1 MTTADEIL
9 AGAVEAT
16 SEGATQDKVLRI
28 DNELRTISIPSTVK
42 LLGVESDKDVNVI
55 EFEMPRHYGEVDLST
70 FSVRVNYMNANGDG
84 DIYKVTDL
92 VAGEEK
98 MTFSWLVGRT
108 ASMYKGDTR
117 FVVCLKKI
125 AEDSTN
131 KQEFNTTIASLPVLQ
146 GLEPNEQLIQRYPD
160 IIEQMLKFM
169 EAPISPEEIGKA
181 LEEYLKKNPIGGTT
195 INDKEISAESVWS
208 SQKTST
214 QIDEKVSAHN
224 IDPNAHTDVRELISG
239 LTNRLNALA
248 DSDDTTLDQLSE
260 IVAYIKSNKTL
271 IDAITTS
278 KVSVSDIVDDLI
290 TNSSNKPLSAAQGV
304 KLKALIDAIVPIT
317 VDSVLS
323 STSTNPVQNRVVL
336 NGLNDKENKGAA
348 RIVQIGSNSY
358 TPNESG
364 VIDLSGA
371 LSDTKAVL
379 YTEQTLDDAQKTQAR
394 KNIGAAD
401 EALQNVLVG
410 GETGNPIAVDD
421 AFSAPLRGLTV
432 YGKSTQD
439 GTPSLDNPV
448 PIVSAGDGGTITVT
462 IGDGAD
468 EQKTITLPTPNGLP
482 GIPVTSGGNYTD
494 PQGQQWVC
502 DEVDFG
508 KSVKVQR
515 IGKERVNTSDGAI
528 NEQYRL
534 ALDVPGNEG
543 KDGASPCII
552 SLTPYVSWL
561 SCISGSS
568 LYLKN
573 ITKSEGGFYTA
584 EELKTLAIDVDFV
597 YQLATPIETPLT
609 PAEIAAYKALT
620 TYAPDTVVQASD
632 GAGVKLGYQRDV
644 NIATNWKPTVDRL
657 NTDVGQLKSNVNQLK
672 SNVNAKINQSD
683 ALTLEEILAST
694 NLTNK
699 VASAEAV
706 KSIKND
712 VWSVKQGGFYTE
724 YHKGNTMPSEYG
736 GFIRI
741 TGSSWPGSFVSDTYY
756 LGVAS
761 DSIAYSGAQINGA
774 KQVTWKAL

>member
-1 MTTADEIL
+1 MATADEIL

-146 GLEPNEQLIQRYPD
+146 GLEPDEQLIQRYPD
-160 IIEQMLKFM
+160 IIEQILKFM
-169 EAPISPEEIGKA
+169 ETPISPEEVGKA
-181 LEEYLKKNPIGGTT
+181 VEEYLKKNPIGGAT
-195 INDKEISAESVWS
+195 INDEEVSAGSVWS

-214 QIDEKVSAHN
+214 QIDGKVSDHN
-224 IDPNAHTDVRELISG
+224 IDPTAHTDVRELISG

-336 NGLNDKENKGAA
+336 NGLNEKENKGAA
-348 RIVQIGSNSY
+348 RGVQIGSNSY

-371 LSDTKAVL
+371 LSDTKVVL
-379 YTEQTLDDAQKTQAR
+379 YTAQTLEDTQKTQAR
-394 KNIGAAD
+394 QNIGAAD
-401 EALQNVLVG
+401 E
-410 GETGNPIAVDD
+410 ET
-421 AFSAPLRGLTV
+421 
-432 YGKSTQD
+432 
-439 GTPSLDNPV
+439 
-448 PIVSAGDGGTITVT
+448 
-462 IGDGAD
+462 
-468 EQKTITLPTPNGLP
+468 
-482 GIPVTSGGNYTD
+482 
-494 PQGQQWVC
+494 
-502 DEVDFG
+502 
-508 KSVKVQR
+508 
-515 IGKERVNTSDGAI
+515 
-528 NEQYRL
+528 
-534 ALDVPGNEG
+534 
-543 KDGASPCII
+543 
-552 SLTPYVSWL
+552 
-561 SCISGSS
+561 
-568 LYLKN
+568 
-573 ITKSEGGFYTA
+573 
-584 EELKTLAIDVDFV
+584 
-597 YQLATPIETPLT
+597 
-609 PAEIAAYKALT
+609 
-620 TYAPDTVVQASD
+620 
-632 GAGVKLGYQRDV
+632 
-644 NIATNWKPTVDRL
+644 
-657 NTDVGQLKSNVNQLK
+657 VNQLK
-672 SNVNAKINQSD
+672 TDVDAKINKSD
-683 ALTLEEILAST
+683 ALTLEEIEAST
-694 NLTNK
+694 DLTGK
-699 VASAEAV
+699 VARASVLKDVVSRLGNAYIY
-706 KSIKND
+706 SISTQTASKIKIELRGNTTNVFYFGAFNLNVGYMMCHLYKRGETATENSVRIKTND
-712 VWSVKQGGFYTE
+712 VDAFESATIEDNGQYATINMHSAWCIGTLISNQ
-724 YHKGNTMPSEYG
+724 P
-736 GFIRI
+736 I
-741 TGSSWPGSFVSDTYY
+741 SFTY
-756 LGVAS
+756 V
-761 DSIAYSGAQINGA
+761 
-774 KQVTWKAL
+774 